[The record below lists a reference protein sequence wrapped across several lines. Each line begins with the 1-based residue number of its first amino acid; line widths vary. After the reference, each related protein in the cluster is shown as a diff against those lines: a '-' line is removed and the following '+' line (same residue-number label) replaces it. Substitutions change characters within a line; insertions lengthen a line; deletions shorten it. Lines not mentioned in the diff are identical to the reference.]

1 MFKTLT
7 KREVYMAPGASYFVI
22 GFRRICSDSR
32 VTTENID
39 DWNKGNE
46 DWF

>member
-7 KREVYMAPGASYFVI
+7 KKEAYMAPRAFYFMLNL
-22 GFRRICSDSR
+22 RKICSGSG
-32 VTTENID
+32 VTAENID